1 MSNSAASPWARA
13 VSCWAQACARA
24 QGEAAE
30 FDKVYEQY
38 KLAPQVTRQRMY
50 YETMER
56 VLSKTDKTIVEAQGV
71 QTYLPL
77 PELRRTPPP
86 PATEAKP

>member
-1 MSNSAASPWARA
+1 
-13 VSCWAQACARA
+13 
-24 QGEAAE
+24 
-30 FDKVYEQY
+30 
-38 KLAPQVTRQRMY
+38 
-50 YETMER
+50 MER

-86 PATEAKP
+86 APAPEVGGAKP

>member
-1 MSNSAASPWARA
+1 
-13 VSCWAQACARA
+13 
-24 QGEAAE
+24 
-30 FDKVYEQY
+30 
-38 KLAPQVTRQRMY
+38 MY

-77 PELRRTPPP
+77 PELRRTAPP
-86 PATEAKP
+86 PAAPASGVVKP